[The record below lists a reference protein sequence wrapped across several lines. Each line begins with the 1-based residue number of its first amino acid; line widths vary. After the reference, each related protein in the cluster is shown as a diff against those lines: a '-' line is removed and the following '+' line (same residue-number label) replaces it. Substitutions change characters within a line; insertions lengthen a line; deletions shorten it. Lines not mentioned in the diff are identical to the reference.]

1 MNALEGPNPLI
12 PVSLKDLPKLLLSA
26 LVVCWAGLGPAAA
39 YELPDIGDP
48 SGSVITPQD
57 ERQLGTELMRTLRRQ
72 LMILEDPW
80 LEEYIQSLGYRLV
93 AHSDDQAYPFTFFI
107 VRDGAINAFAA
118 PGGYIGLNSGLVLTT
133 ESESELAAVVA
144 HEIAHITQRHMARM
158 YEAAGRHQMAAAIA
172 LLAAILVGGQSDDL
186 GEAAVA
192 AGAAAGAQMQ
202 INFTRAN
209 EQEADRVGMQI
220 LASSGFE
227 PDSMAAFFERMQRA
241 TRLYGAR
248 LPEFLSTHP
257 VTNSR
262 IADARSRAQQL
273 PTNPADDQLN
283 YYLARARLRVLTAED
298 PARVEQEF
306 RQYLADDASHNER
319 AARYGHALALLELGN
334 YDQARQEIE
343 RLRESDPERIPF
355 LITAGRIEM
364 RSGHMEAAAELFE
377 EALLIYPHNRA
388 LTYHYAEGLIRAQRA
403 AEAQQRLE
411 TYLRNR
417 EPDAAIHRLYA
428 EAAGTAG
435 DNAEAY
441 QHLAEYY
448 FINGETRTAIEKLTQ
463 ASRLDGL
470 DYYQAAEIDARL
482 KQLQRIAAQEQQ

>member
-1 MNALEGPNPLI
+1 MRVRLR
-12 PVSLKDLPKLLLSA
+12 DLPKLLLSILIA
-26 LVVCWAGLGPAAA
+26 CATGLGPAGA

-48 SGSVITPQD
+48 SGSVLTPQD
-57 ERQLGTELMRTLRRQ
+57 ERQLGAELMRALRRQ
-72 LMILEDPW
+72 LMVLEDPW
-80 LEEYIQSLGYRLV
+80 LEEYVQSLGYRLV

-133 ESESELAAVVA
+133 ESESELAAVIA

-172 LLAAILVGGQSDDL
+172 ILAAILVGGQSDDL
-186 GEAAVA
+186 GQAAVA
-192 AGAAAGAQMQ
+192 AGTAAGAQMQ
-202 INFTRAN
+202 IDFTRAN

-220 LASSGFE
+220 LSRSGFD
-227 PDSMAAFFERMQRA
+227 PHSMAKFFERMQRA
-241 TRLYGAR
+241 TRLYGVR

-262 IADARSRAQQL
+262 IADARARAEQFAAN
-273 PTNPADDQLN
+273 TTGDQLN
-283 YYLARARLRVLTAED
+283 YALARARLRVLTAED
-298 PARVEQEF
+298 PARVEREF
-306 RQYLADDASHNER
+306 RKYLADGASRDER

-364 RSGHMEAAAELFE
+364 LSGHTEAGAGLFDK
-377 EALLIYPHNRA
+377 ALLIYPHNRA
-388 LTYHYAEGLIRAQRA
+388 LTYHYAEGLIDAQRA
-403 AEAQQRLE
+403 AEAQQRLQA
-411 TYLRNR
+411 YLRNR

-428 EAAGTAG
+428 KAAGASG
-435 DNAEAY
+435 NKAEAY

-448 FINGETRTAIEKLTQ
+448 FLNGETRTAIEKLTQ

-470 DYYQAAEIDARL
+470 DYYQAAEIEARL
-482 KQLQRIAAQEQQ
+482 KQLRHIAAREQH